1 MKFSFVLLTALTAA
15 AAFAGVDPDQKLER
29 TSFQVAGSY
38 KDGIDLKSDVAMVYG
53 IGGCGSAEI
62 QTFIPEA
69 KDYET
74 DKISGMLELVSMTG
88 NVSKDENGEYCHH
101 THGMFCYKE
110 NGEHK
115 SAGGHIKSAV
125 VLITAEIEIRPVPDG
140 SIKRKFSDETG
151 TKLWSFN

>member
-1 MKFSFVLLTALTAA
+1 M
-15 AAFAGVDPDQKLER
+15 E
-29 TSFQVAGSY
+29 Y
-38 KDGIDLKSDVAMVYG
+38 KKSGDTIYARIDKGEEIAKSIIEICKKENIDSAVFYG

-125 VLITAEIEIRPVPDG
+125 VLITAEMEIRPVPDG